1 MFCPI
6 CETPFVIN
14 FSLCK
19 RCELLVENIRKI
31 GVERAT
37 SILLMSANT
46 DYQVSYPDTDIA
58 GNTIE
63 PRGIIKENCK
73 IKLSPYYINDA

>member
-19 RCELLVENIRKI
+19 RCELLVENIRNI
-31 GVERAT
+31 GIERA
-37 SILLMSANT
+37 SILLMSENT
-46 DYQVSYPDTDIA
+46 DYQVCYPDTDIA

-63 PRGIIKENCK
+63 PRGIIQEKHK
-73 IKLSPYYINDA
+73 IKISPFNINDA

>member
-19 RCELLVENIRKI
+19 RCELLVENIRNI
-31 GVERAT
+31 GIERAT

-46 DYQVSYPDTDIA
+46 DYQVSYPNMDIA

-73 IKLSPYYINDA
+73 IKLSPFDIKSD

>member
-6 CETPFVIN
+6 CETPFVVN

-19 RCELLVENIRKI
+19 RCELLVENIRSI

-37 SILLMSANT
+37 SILLMSGNT
-46 DYQVSYPDTDIA
+46 DYQVSYPDMDIA

-63 PRGIIKENCK
+63 PRGIIQDKPK

>member
-14 FSLCK
+14 YSLCK
-19 RCELLVENIRKI
+19 RCELLVENIRNI
-31 GVERAT
+31 GIERAT
-37 SILLMSANT
+37 SILLMSGNT
-46 DYQVSYPDTDIA
+46 DFQVSYPDTDIA

-73 IKLSPYYINDA
+73 IKLSPYYKNDV

>member
-19 RCELLVENIRKI
+19 RCELLVENIRNI
-31 GVERAT
+31 GIERAT
-37 SILLMSANT
+37 SILLMSGNT
-46 DYQVSYPDTDIA
+46 DFQVSYPDMDIA

-63 PRGIIKENCK
+63 PKCIIQEKHK

>member
-46 DYQVSYPDTDIA
+46 DYQVSYPDMDIA

-63 PRGIIKENCK
+63 PKGIIKENCK